1 MLRKLPLVACTLVCL
16 SAAAAVP
23 RSESIVVDS
32 DSAELDARTNQIVL
46 PAVRI
51 TQGPYTV
58 KAKEGRASGLNFEN
72 SRWTFSGEV
81 EITSP
86 DGYSMA
92 DNAVVVFAD
101 NRIATV
107 DITGSPATFSQRD
120 PKEGQLARGRA
131 GAIRYDFNANTVR
144 LSDNAW
150 ISYGQNEL
158 SADTMVYDLAQRS
171 VVAGNGKQGER
182 VHITINPADAQNKPA
197 APNAESPP

>member
-1 MLRKLPLVACTLVCL
+1 MLRKLPLLACTCVWL
-16 SAAAAVP
+16 SAAAALP
-23 RSESIVVDS
+23 LAESIVVDS
-32 DSAELDARTNQIVL
+32 DSAELDARTNQLVL

-51 TQGPYTV
+51 SQGTYTV
-58 KAKEGRASGLNFEN
+58 QAKEGRASGLNFEN
-72 SRWTFSGEV
+72 SRWTFNGEV
-81 EITSP
+81 QITSP
-86 DGYSMA
+86 EGHSTA

-120 PKEGQLARGRA
+120 PKQGQIAHGRA
-131 GAIRYDFNANTVR
+131 GAIHYDFSENTVR

-171 VVAGNGKQGER
+171 VVAGNGKEGER
-182 VHITINPADAQNKPA
+182 VHITINPADVGNKPA
-197 APNAESPP
+197 ASNPATTP